1 MFVSFYGCC
10 HLCFYFLGNMTFP
23 PGAVVAVTSG
33 SQFAAYPVGSAAAAT
48 YQQAGAPGGAIIG
61 PIIALGKVCF
71 SIWYFKYNYNL

>member
-1 MFVSFYGCC
+1 
-10 HLCFYFLGNMTFP
+10 MTFP

-61 PIIALGKVCF
+61 PIIALGKLCS
-71 SIWYFKYNYNL
+71 SI